1 MDRRTAL
8 KVSLGL
14 AASCAAPAAPAARE
28 SGRGFPNVEVL
39 DHEGSKA
46 RFYDDLLRGRTVLVN
61 FFYIHCVDG
70 QCPLQTA
77 NLKKVQ
83 TLLGDR
89 AGREVFMYSITLQPE
104 VDRPRQLRRYV
115 EAFEIGPGWRFLTGR
130 PADIELLRR
139 RLGFVDPDPARDRDK
154 SNHTGVLRYGNE
166 ARRLWAAC
174 PAMADPAQI
183 VRSLSWVASG

>member
-8 KVSLGL
+8 KVSLGGVAVSL
-14 AASCAAPAAPAARE
+14 AGAALAAPAAR
-28 SGRGFPNVEVL
+28 GGFPNVEVL
-39 DHEGSKA
+39 DHAGRKA
-46 RFYDDLLRGRTVLVN
+46 RFYDDLLKDRTVLLN

-83 TLLGDR
+83 ALLGER

-104 VDRPRQLRRYV
+104 VDRPKQLRRYV
-115 EAFEIGPGWRFLTGR
+115 DAFDIGPGWRFLTGR

-139 RLGFVDPDPARDRDK
+139 RLGFVDPDPNRDK
-154 SNHTGVLRYGNE
+154 DKANHTGVVRYGNE
-166 ARRLWAAC
+166 AKSLWAAC
-174 PAMADPAQI
+174 PAMADPQAI
-183 VRSLSWVASG
+183 VRALSWVA